1 MSAFE
6 EIRKLR
12 EDRNKIIQDQRAL
25 LDVAD
30 KESRTM
36 SADEETN
43 YENME
48 KRFDE
53 LTDKITALESDEKK
67 KEDRL
72 KALQTREE
80 EMKRSVKEPHRGD
93 PNEGQ
98 NRSNVIVT
106 PRATP
111 EYREIF
117 NKWLIDGRDGL
128 IGTEIRALQ
137 ADTNTK
143 GGYIVAAEEFV
154 KTLIQAKD
162 DRVFLRPLATK
173 FTVTS
178 AASMGAPKLDHDP
191 SDPSWTAEIK
201 TGTEDNTMDFEKR
214 QFFPHPLAKRIKV
227 SRTLLRLA
235 VMGAEA
241 LVRDRLAYK
250 FAITEEKSF
259 LGGSGSD
266 GDGQNKPL
274 GLFTV
279 SEQGIGTGRDVS
291 DGNTT
296 TAIKA
301 DNLINAKY
309 TLKAQ
314 YRGPAQWIFHRDTI
328 KMIRKLKTGESDYVW
343 RAGISSDRPD
353 TILDLPFNESEYAP
367 NSFVS
372 GAYIGLL
379 GDFSYYWIVDCLD
392 MQIQRLDELYA
403 ETNQVGF
410 IGRQET
416 DGMPVLDEAF
426 VRIKLA

>member
-6 EIRKLR
+6 EIRELR
-12 EDRNKIIQDQRAL
+12 EERNKIIQDQRAI

-30 KESRTM
+30 KEGRDM

-43 YENME
+43 YGNME

-53 LTDKITALESDEKK
+53 LTDQISKSEDEEKK

-72 KALQTREE
+72 KSLQTREE
-80 EMKRSVKEPHRGD
+80 EMKRSVREPHRGD
-93 PNEGQ
+93 PGHG
-98 NRSNVIVT
+98 SDDKTILT

-111 EYREIF
+111 EYRAIF
-117 NKWLIDGRDGL
+117 DKWLVGGEKGL
-128 IGTEIRALQ
+128 TGTELRALQ
-137 ADTNTK
+137 ADSNIA
-143 GGYIVAAEEFV
+143 GGYIVAPEEFI

-162 DRVFLRPLATK
+162 DRVFMRPLATK
-173 FTVTS
+173 FTLTT
-178 AASMGAPKLDHDP
+178 AASLGAPKLDHDP
-191 SDPSWTAEIK
+191 ADSDWTAEIK
-201 TGTEDNTMDFEKR
+201 TGSEDKTMDFEKR
-214 QFFPHPLAKRIKV
+214 QFFPHPVAKRMKI

-259 LGGSGSD
+259 LGGTGAD

-274 GLFTV
+274 GVFTASV
-279 SEQGIGTGRDVS
+279 QGISTSRDVT

-296 TAIKA
+296 TALKA
-301 DNLINAKY
+301 DNLINVKY
-309 TLKAQ
+309 SIKAQ

-328 KMIRKLKTGESDYVW
+328 KMIRKLKTGEADYVW
-343 RAGISSDRPD
+343 RAGISTDKPD

-367 NSFVS
+367 NTFSS
-372 GAYIGLL
+372 GLYVGLL
-379 GDFSYYWIVDCLD
+379 GDFSFYWIVDCLD

-416 DGMPVLDEAF
+416 DGMPVLEEAF
-426 VRIKLA
+426 ARVKLA